1 LSSLRTIIGEACTL
15 RYTAADPPPA
25 DSICCTATNHLRR
38 MCGMGDAIE
47 GTRVFNVQ
55 SNDGDRLR
63 YEAMIKRKL
72 EQMKIKEAKRV
83 AKLLKAI
90 PAKTKMELKVKEKK
104 SQDELNAFN
113 AFSKNQD
120 RLARLQAVLD
130 EEQGIQTKASGKEHL
145 QEANIKSVDDHALE
159 QAQEREAALAP
170 TAVVH
175 GPGGSLVG
183 APVEKV
189 VDGNFIEERNGD
201 DPYAAVMTDAHA
213 EVALE
218 RDEALAVTARLKE
231 KRIQHEKLQQLEQE
245 NHKSAVDQE
254 REAAA
259 QVQRVSEK
267 NFRKY
272 LQANREKVIDAERNV
287 HRSPFL
293 RSRKRLRAN

>member
-1 LSSLRTIIGEACTL
+1 
-15 RYTAADPPPA
+15 
-25 DSICCTATNHLRR
+25 
-38 MCGMGDAIE
+38 
-47 GTRVFNVQ
+47 
-55 SNDGDRLR
+55 
-63 YEAMIKRKL
+63 MIKRKL

-254 REAAA
+254 REAAV